1 MKSFA
6 ILRTNV
12 GLTTNIKIM
21 VDSKYNLS
29 LSSIESKEELADS
42 KFKKVSFIKKNY
54 YDELV
59 NYFYDGLPTDTAFY
73 IKYENDVD
81 TMSKDYSAQYDELY
95 QYGARNIINNKDYTE
110 EFEYFAPL
118 YISTNNLP
126 KKFIVFRVDGPGIES
141 VNKENFRSNVL
152 SKFKTVK
159 LFDLTKNTQLGEW
172 LDINFNNNL
181 FFPLTPFE
189 MSFQNLEFTKWNGI
203 DFESGGYTSKSQ
215 FLESVYEEE
224 KEIFEFE
231 KFVFDGYKN
240 NKVVFPNILNMSFLF
255 DDTPANS
262 DTIRKWSINRY
273 FGFYLDDMV
282 KVKTISPYI
291 TPFIKSDAVV
301 QTGNLL
307 YSPSGDPFV
316 EGFMDH
322 KVYYVEYNGDYYK
335 VEKYVE
341 SQENVLQSVQV
352 GNVVTQQYTTQLVNK
367 YRILSDIDLSGKQ
380 SLLNKNTGLIGDSTT
395 YPNRLLNYDN
405 TNYSISDWDSAD
417 IWLIEIDGMFHNL
430 VRETGFEMVNNV
442 QQNTTRI
449 RINSDYSFS
458 IGENDYTYF
467 INKSDPT
474 YTKKVSF
481 VVDKDNPP
489 KKFTI
494 YKLKFTD
501 IKDFDDK
508 IIDTE
513 YSKYEYEN
521 KFTLTDTD
529 ETKMYLINLKSTT
542 IPKSYDDFTYNE
554 EVVNIPVSSEYTANY
569 ETFKLDRGNLSEI
582 WRKNAVYTRW
592 AFQNSLSANDVP
604 YLLNNSLLFEDYNR
618 STNPFD
624 PNPKRIERNLDYFYT
639 VNSSTASYIHHTL
652 HVEKQKSSGIDS
664 TFRFELDKYLN
675 LGTYST
681 ATSSATYNFDYFSYF
696 FERVAKFDNYKISK
710 NVKKYSLFNTG
721 NKSIPNITLFK
732 GLKFLIYDVEDIK
745 KDETG
750 RIDILNLKTSNTF
763 DDYKFSILL
772 SDNDWAVIDSTSGN
786 NIGTLTQSQ
795 NLMNWTIFD
804 DWKMDKT
811 YKLNDIVL
819 KDDILYI
826 STLGDNITTSPVR
839 EYTMAKKAMSA
850 PYNQL
855 GWSLYT
861 IPTSK
866 SIFWRPTGTYPG
878 SGAGNTYNIVYNHAD
893 YYYCYNPTATEDF
906 WNPLTS
912 DTTGYSL
919 GSVVLFKDQYYMS
932 MTSSNHYRPDYITP
946 YAISRKYNSYRSS
959 LDGFSV
965 FENVGSYYWTATQ
978 SADPKWKT
986 VGVWNP
992 STSYNTTTY
1001 VVHND
1006 VVYSCA
1012 SSQTGE
1018 EPGISNNWFREYS
1031 LVPDTSIVYNSTT
1044 NPIIEMNNSYYMI
1057 NSNTSNSTLQNG
1069 INIYINK
1076 KWKNI
1081 LINIDIADNT
1091 IPNLSEEDRDTLY
1104 NDLNTKL
1111 TAYNFIQCLN
1121 DLSNKNGFTDY
1132 VNYIIV
1138 EEDGSIKRYNY
1149 NGIEGLPYYITCETP
1164 DEVVMK
1170 HNSLLH
1176 KVVEMPKQLKPTMVL
1191 KSIAPNLA
1199 NLNYYNGVAVAA
1211 EINPNKDTP
1220 KPTVNFHGGKS
1231 ITEEVIYRFSGF
1243 YMPLFY
1249 DIQLF
1254 DKNLFTASTGNY
1266 KFDSTLTDFG
1276 LVKERKIRKINNKGS
1291 VLKLNNVK
1299 DQNSIYPMVDEFGYT
1314 TVDTFIFKSSWD
1326 SNYHYITSNSPI
1338 IISNTRAKAT
1348 MIKNPGLIGIQTSI
1362 KNINL

>member
-1 MKSFA
+1 MSKSFA

-21 VDSKYNLS
+21 VDSNYNLS
-29 LSSIESKEELADS
+29 LSSIESKDELANS

-59 NYFYDGLPTDTAFY
+59 SYFYDGLPIDTAFY
-73 IKYENDVD
+73 IKYDNDID
-81 TMSKDYSAQYDELY
+81 TMSKDYSVQYDELY
-95 QYGARNIINNKDYTE
+95 QYGARNITNNKDYVE

-118 YISTNNLP
+118 YISPNNLP
-126 KKFIVFRVDGPGIES
+126 KKFIIFRVDGPGIET
-141 VNKENFRSNVL
+141 VNKENFKSNIL

-159 LFDLTKNTQLGEW
+159 LFDLTKNTSLGEW

-189 MSFQNLEFTKWNGI
+189 MSFENLEFTKWNGI
-203 DFESGGYTSKSQ
+203 DFESGGYISKSQ

-255 DDTPANS
+255 DDMPANA

-301 QTGNLL
+301 QSGNLL

-322 KVYYVEYNGDYYK
+322 KVYYVEYNDEYYK
-335 VEKYVE
+335 VEKYIE
-341 SQENVLQSVQV
+341 SQSDILQPVQI
-352 GNVVTQQYTTQLVNK
+352 GNVVTQEYDIQLVNK
-367 YRILSDIDLSGKQ
+367 YKIISDIDLSGKQ
-380 SLLNKNTGLIGDSTT
+380 SLLNKNTGLIGDDIT

-417 IWLIEIDGMFHNL
+417 IWLIEIDGMYHNL
-430 VRETGFEMVNNV
+430 VREIGEEMVNGV
-442 QQNTTRI
+442 MVNTTRI

-467 INKSDPT
+467 INKSNLN
-474 YTKKVSF
+474 YTANVSF

-501 IKDFDDK
+501 IKDFDDR

-529 ETKMYLINLKSTT
+529 ETKMYLTNLSSTT
-542 IPKSYDDFTYNE
+542 IPKSYDDFIYNE

-592 AFQNSLSANDVP
+592 VFQNSLSANDVP

-639 VNSSTASYIHHTL
+639 INSSTSSYIHHTL
-652 HVEKQKSSGIDS
+652 HVEKQTNLGIDS

-681 ATSSATYNFDYFSYF
+681 ATSSATYSFDYFSYF
-696 FERVAKFDNYKISK
+696 FERVANFDNYKINK

-750 RIDILNLKTSNTF
+750 RIDILNLKTSNNF

-772 SDNDWAVIDSTSGN
+772 SDNDWSVINSTSGN

-811 YKLNDIVL
+811 YNLNDIVI
-819 KDDILYI
+819 KDDILYKSSI
-826 STLGDNITTSPVR
+826 INNITTSPVR
-839 EYTMAKKAMSA
+839 DYALAPKAMSA
-850 PYNQL
+850 PYNQV
-855 GWSLYT
+855 GWVPYT
-861 IPTSK
+861 TVSGSVFWNPTS
-866 SIFWRPTGTYPG
+866 IYPAG
-878 SGAGNTYNIVYNHAD
+878 SGVGSNNDIVYNHGD
-893 YYYCYNPTATEDF
+893 YYYYNIGGTEDF

-912 DTTGYSL
+912 DSTGYSS
-919 GSVVLFKDQYYMS
+919 GSVVLFKGKYYMS
-932 MTSSNHYRPDYITP
+932 MTSSNQYRPDYTTP
-946 YAISRKYNSYRSS
+946 YDISRKYNSYRSG
-959 LDGFSV
+959 LDGVSV
-965 FENVGSYYWTATQ
+965 YENVGSYYWVATQ
-978 SADPKWKT
+978 STSPKWKT
-986 VGVWNP
+986 VGIWNP
-992 STSYNTTTY
+992 STSYNTSTY
-1001 VVHND
+1001 VAHNSI
-1006 VVYSCA
+1006 VYSCA
-1012 SSQTGE
+1012 SSQTGN
-1018 EPGISNNWFREYS
+1018 EPGISNDWTREYS
-1031 LVPDTSIVYNSTT
+1031 LVPDTTLAYNSTT

-1057 NSNTSNSTLQNG
+1057 NSNSSNSTLENG

-1081 LINIDIADNT
+1081 LININIADNT
-1091 IPNLSEEDRDTLY
+1091 IPSLSEADRDTLY

-1121 DLSNKNGFTDY
+1121 DLSNKHGFTDY
-1132 VNYIIV
+1132 VNYIII

-1149 NGIEGLPYYITCETP
+1149 NSIEGLPYYITCETP
-1164 DEVVMK
+1164 DEVLMK
-1170 HNSLLH
+1170 RDSLLK
-1176 KVVEMPKQLKPTMVL
+1176 KVVEIPKQLKPTLVL
-1191 KSIAPNLA
+1191 KSIVPNLI
-1199 NLNYYNGVAVAA
+1199 NLNYYNGVAIAV

-1231 ITEEVIYRFSGF
+1231 ITEELIYRFSGF

-1254 DKNLFTASTGNY
+1254 DKNLFTSSTGNY
-1266 KFDSTLTDFG
+1266 KFDTTLSDFG
-1276 LVKERKIRKINNKGS
+1276 LVKERKIRKINHKAS

-1299 DQNSIYPMVDEFGYT
+1299 DQKSIYPMIDEFGYT

-1326 SNYHYITSNSPI
+1326 TNYHYMSSNILTIATSTTTIN
-1338 IISNTRAKAT
+1338 
-1348 MIKNPGLIGIQTSI
+1348 NPGLIGIQTPI

>member
-1 MKSFA
+1 VKSFA

-21 VDSKYNLS
+21 VDSNYNLS
-29 LSSIESKEELADS
+29 LSSIESKEELANS

-59 NYFYDGLPTDTAFY
+59 SYFYDGLPLDTAFY

-81 TMSKDYSAQYDELY
+81 TMSKDYSVQYDELY

-118 YISTNNLP
+118 YISSNNLP
-126 KKFIVFRVDGPGIES
+126 KKFIIFRVDGPGIES
-141 VNKENFRSNVL
+141 VNKENFKSNIL
-152 SKFKTVK
+152 SKFKVVK
-159 LFDLTKNTQLGEW
+159 LFDLTKTTPLGEW
-172 LDINFNNNL
+172 LDINFNNNS

-255 DDTPANS
+255 DDTPANADS
-262 DTIRKWSINRY
+262 IRKWSINRY

-291 TPFIKSDAVV
+291 TPFIKSDAVI

-322 KVYYVEYNGDYYK
+322 KVYYVEYNDEYYK

-341 SQENVLQSVQV
+341 SQPNTLQSVQT
-352 GNVVTQQYTTQLVNK
+352 GNVVTQQYITKLVNK
-367 YRILSDIDLSGKQ
+367 YRIISDIDLSGKQ
-380 SLLNKNTGLIGDSTT
+380 SLLNKNTGLIGDDTT

-430 VRETGFEMVNNV
+430 VRETGPEAVNGLKTK
-442 QQNTTRI
+442 TTRI

-458 IGENDYTYF
+458 IGENDYTYL

-529 ETKMYLINLKSTT
+529 ETKMYFINLSSTT
-542 IPKSYDDFTYNE
+542 IPKSYDDFNYNE
-554 EVVNIPVSSEYTANY
+554 EVINIPVSSEYTANY
-569 ETFKLDRGNLSEI
+569 ETFKVDRNDLSEI

-639 VNSSTASYIHHTL
+639 INSSTASYIHHTL
-652 HVEKQKSSGIDS
+652 HVEKQSSLGIDS
-664 TFRFELDKYLN
+664 SFRFELNKYLN

-681 ATSSATYNFDYFSYF
+681 STSSTIYNFDYFSYF

-772 SDNDWAVIDSTSGN
+772 SDNDWAVIDSPTGN
-786 NIGTLTQSQ
+786 NVGTLTQSQ

-811 YKLNDIVL
+811 YNLGDIVL

-826 STLGDNITTSPVR
+826 STLGDNVTTSPVR
-839 EYTMAKKAMSA
+839 EYAMAKKAMSA

-861 IPTSK
+861 VPSAK
-866 SIFWRPTGTYPG
+866 SIFWIPTGTYPG
-878 SGAGNTYNIVYNHAD
+878 NGAGNSYNIVYNHAD
-893 YYYCYNPTATEDF
+893 YYYCYNTTATEDF
-906 WNPLTS
+906 WSPIKS
-912 DTTGYSL
+912 DTTGYTQSD
-919 GSVVLFKDQYYMS
+919 VVLFKGQYYMS
-932 MTSSNHYRPDYITP
+932 MTSSNHYRPDYVAP
-946 YAISRKYNSYRSS
+946 YAVSRKYNSYRSL
-959 LDGFSV
+959 LDGVSV

-978 SADPKWKT
+978 SFDPKWKT

-992 STSYNTTTY
+992 STPYNTTTY

-1006 VVYSCA
+1006 IVYSTGF
-1012 SSQTGE
+1012 SQTGN
-1018 EPGISNNWFREYS
+1018 EPGISNDWTREYS
-1031 LVPDTSIVYNSTT
+1031 LVPDTTLVYNSTT

-1057 NSNTSNSTLQNG
+1057 NSNSSNSTLENG

-1081 LINIDIADNT
+1081 LININIADNT
-1091 IPNLSEEDRDTLY
+1091 IPSLSEADRDTLY

-1111 TAYNFIQCLN
+1111 TAHNFIQCLN
-1121 DLSNKNGFTDY
+1121 DLSNKYGFTDY
-1132 VNYIIV
+1132 VNYIII

-1149 NGIEGLPYYITCETP
+1149 NSIEGLPYYITCETP

-1170 HNSLLH
+1170 HDSLLH
-1176 KVVEMPKQLKPTMVL
+1176 KAIELPKELKPTMVL
-1191 KSIAPNLA
+1191 KSINPNLA
-1199 NLNYYNGVAVAA
+1199 NLNYYNGVAIAA
-1211 EINPNKDTP
+1211 EINPNKNTP
-1220 KPTVNFHGGKS
+1220 KPTANFHGGKS
-1231 ITEEVIYRFSGF
+1231 ITEELIYRFSGF

-1266 KFDSTLTDFG
+1266 KFDTTLSDFG

-1291 VLKLNNVK
+1291 VLKLNNIK
-1299 DQNSIYPMVDEFGYT
+1299 DLKSIYPMVDEFGYT

-1326 SNYHYITSNSPI
+1326 SNYHYITSNNPI
-1338 IISNTRAKAT
+1338 IISNTKAKAT
-1348 MIKNPGLIGIQTSI
+1348 MIKNTGLIGIQTPI